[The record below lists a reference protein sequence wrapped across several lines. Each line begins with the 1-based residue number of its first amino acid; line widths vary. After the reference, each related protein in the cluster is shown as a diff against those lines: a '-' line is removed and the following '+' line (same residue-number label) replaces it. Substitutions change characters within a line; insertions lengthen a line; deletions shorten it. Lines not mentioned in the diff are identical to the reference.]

1 MKFGDIEIK
10 KKLDLDY
17 KSNPYVVKK
26 YAKNWVASKKWTFKY
41 LKNMKGS
48 NILVNTVKG
57 NAAATKGKIK
67 SIKFK
72 DYIDKIT
79 SKNTKSYLSTFY
91 LFRYFPDLR
100 NDLDYSY
107 IKSKSLVCHLLSW
120 IGPKGSIT
128 GFHCDWSENINIQIK
143 GNKNFYLVSPK
154 YNNKMYI
161 SDKFERISWTSKVD
175 LKKIKKNN
183 FPLFKKAKVIK
194 VRLNEGDLIYIPRG
208 WWHYVESLSPSIGIS
223 FHFWNWFYF
232 FRDLLFE
239 TSLVL
244 LHDIGLYKKNNCSCH
259 SLDQFGKRLK
269 RG

>member
-1 MKFGDIEIK
+1 MKFCDIEIK
-10 KKLDLDY
+10 KKLDVDY

-57 NAAATKGKIK
+57 NAADTKGKIK

-72 DYIDKIT
+72 DYIEKIT